1 LKKHLNPSSVR
12 RFSGGILSLRAGND
26 EKGKSQSVAQQIGIS
41 IFSARLDL
49 ADSYCLKPF
58 LALLYLKG
66 NLVALVQV
74 LEAVT
79 GDTCIMNKHILATR
93 PLDKAKTF

>member
-1 LKKHLNPSSVR
+1 MRCVQRHNRGIWLNSRSVPV
-12 RFSGGILSLRAGND
+12 FSGDISLDPSND
-26 EKGKSQSVAQQIGIS
+26 EKGKSQSVAQQIGIPVV
-41 IFSARLDL
+41 FLRLDP
-49 ADSYCLKPF
+49 ADFYCLKPF

-79 GDTCIMNKHILATR
+79 GDT
-93 PLDKAKTF
+93 

>member
-1 LKKHLNPSSVR
+1 MNPRSVR
-12 RFSGGILSLRAGND
+12 FFPGGMSLDAGSD
-26 EKGKSQSVAQQIGIS
+26 GKGKSQSVAQQIGIS
-41 IFSARLDL
+41 VVFLRLDP
-49 ADSYCLKPF
+49 ADFYCLKPF

-79 GDTCIMNKHILATR
+79 GDT
-93 PLDKAKTF
+93 